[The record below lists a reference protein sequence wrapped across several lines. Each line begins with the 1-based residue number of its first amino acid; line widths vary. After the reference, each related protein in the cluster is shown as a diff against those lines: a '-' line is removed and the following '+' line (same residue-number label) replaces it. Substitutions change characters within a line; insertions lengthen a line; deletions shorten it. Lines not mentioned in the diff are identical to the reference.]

1 MSDNQKNL
9 FAFGITVPCVLLV
22 NTVFSYWFLCGDS
35 FEKLFISDKL
45 NKNLFYYISI
55 YFLSLVL
62 FFVLFFFS
70 RRFLSRPTAYNRIIS
85 KNDFISQIAICL
97 LVYFISLAFLNEN
110 LENDAGS
117 FYTPWH
123 SSKSFEILI
132 IFIGIFILIKG
143 NTLFNR
149 VNSITAKFDNT
160 RVIWVFYM
168 ALSIFAAYNF
178 FQLDIMSNVYSVHH
192 FSAFFQSI
200 YRVLH
205 LQPYSE
211 INSGI
216 YGFYGILVAP
226 IIKLLGGTSLAT
238 VIVFSIISAL
248 FILLNAYIINS
259 LAKPIWLKVIAII
272 VIITGFTGTSGIYV
286 QHYPHRV
293 IFCAALG
300 AFMVYDYKHPISHH
314 LRTALFFI
322 ISVFAVLWNFE
333 SGIACICGIAV
344 YSLVRVLQSE
354 FDCKSLILSILKTLL
369 MIIAPI
375 ICAFLIISLYN
386 VLVGG
391 EILTIKGFLFA
402 FVGTSYVNNI
412 NIDLITEVSA
422 YMLAIAFFITLICFT
437 IYQTKIC
444 KEKNLN
450 PKACLYGAFTAMSV
464 IQMLYYINRAVYG
477 NLYSII
483 PNVVILLILCYGDIR
498 CYIEGRDI
506 HFRFFFNKL
515 KTLAIVVLLF
525 LSFSASVKFVN
536 SFEINNSVY
545 KDRSAYTSFLNQ
557 VEQTIPK
564 DTVALGSGADIVYAD
579 LGWDN
584 GYYGLDFSDIAIAT
598 EEGEIQLE
606 RLILNSDKILLADS
620 AMDWMDDR
628 DISDEFYENYNK
640 ANVLKYK
647 DTEFYYYVKKE

>member
-1 MSDNQKNL
+1 MSNNQKNL
-9 FAFGITVPCVLLV
+9 FAFGITLPCVLLV
-22 NTVFSYWFLCGDS
+22 DTVFSYWFLCCDG
-35 FEKLFISDKL
+35 FEKLFISNEL
-45 NKNLFYYISI
+45 NKNLIYYIST

-70 RRFLSRPTAYNRIIS
+70 RRFLSRPTVYNRIVS

-97 LVYFISLAFLNEN
+97 LVYFISLVFLNEN
-110 LENDAGS
+110 LENDANS
-117 FYTPWH
+117 FHMPWH

-132 IFIGIFILIKG
+132 ILIGIFILIKG
-143 NTLFNR
+143 NTLFNS

-160 RVIWVFYM
+160 RVIWAFYIT
-168 ALSIFAAYNF
+168 LSILVAYNF
-178 FQLDIMSNVYSVHH
+178 FQLDIMPNFYSVHH
-192 FSAFFQSI
+192 FSAYFQSI

-238 VIVFSIISAL
+238 VAVFSIISAL

-272 VIITGFTGTSGIYV
+272 VIITGFANTSGIYI

-293 IFCAALG
+293 LFSAILG
-300 AFMVYDYKHPISHH
+300 AFMVYDYKHKINHH
-314 LRTALFFI
+314 LQTALFLI
-322 ISVFAVLWNFE
+322 ISAFAVLWNFE
-333 SGIACICGIAV
+333 SGIACIGGIAV

-354 FDCKSLILSILKTLL
+354 IDCKSLILGILKTLL

-375 ICAFLIISLYN
+375 ICAFAMVSLYN

-391 EILTIKGFLFA
+391 EILTIKGFIFA
-402 FVGTSYVNNI
+402 FVGTPYVNNI
-412 NIDLITEVSA
+412 NIDLITEVSV
-422 YMLAIAFFITLICFT
+422 YMLAMAFFITLICFT

-444 KEKNLN
+444 KKENFN
-450 PKACLYGAFTAMSV
+450 PKVCLYGAFTAMSV

-498 CYIEGRDI
+498 CYIEGRNI
-506 HFRFFFNKL
+506 EFRFLFHKL
-515 KTLAIVVLLF
+515 KTLSIVVLLF

-545 KDRSAYTSFLNQ
+545 KDRSDYNSFLNQ
-557 VEQTIPK
+557 VKQIVPK

-584 GYYGLDFSDIAIAT
+584 GYYGLDFSDIDIAT
-598 EEGEIQLE
+598 EEGKIQLE
-606 RLILNSDKILLADS
+606 HLILNSDKILIADN
-620 AMDWMDDR
+620 AMIWINGR
-628 DISDEFYENYNK
+628 DISNEFYENYNK

-647 DTEFYYYVKKE
+647 DTEFCYYVKKE